1 MIDKGE
7 VLKLSHRLGAAAVAF
22 LTAAGLTACA
32 DNANDAG
39 NAKNATSATTA
50 AQADS
55 TGASSK
61 PRTTDGAITVTDAA
75 GRKLEFEEQ
84 PDRIVLAEGRAAYAT
99 ALLQE
104 HPLDNVVAYGQDLEK
119 AAPSFRD
126 KLFEVQPDA
135 KDMPVIGS
143 IQKGDVTVENLL
155 AQDPDVVIMT
165 LDQKKAVEESG
176 FISDMDK
183 AGITY
188 AFIDFRQKPLE
199 NTTVSMTLLGD
210 LLGQPERAKK
220 YNEFYTAKVKD
231 ITDRASKI
239 ADKPDVLLWTA
250 AGYTDCCAVAGDA
263 HLGTL
268 VTAAGGH
275 NLGPEVLGTE
285 NTTITVEKLVE
296 LNPEKLIVTGGE
308 WARDPNKTDA
318 FRHVELGYQSS
329 PELALESCDGPLQQ
343 PGLDLLDA
351 PKNGNYF
358 AVYHQFYDNPF
369 NVFALE
375 AFAKWIHPEEFKDLN
390 PTQDFKD
397 FHKEWMPF
405 EYSGEFFIDPAHPEE
420 S

>member
-1 MIDKGE
+1 MR
-7 VLKLSHRLGAAAVAF
+7 LPHRIGVAAVTLATAF
-22 LTAAGLTACA
+22 GLVACA
-32 DNANDAG
+32 EESG
-39 NAKNATSATTA
+39 TTA
-50 AQADS
+50 QSAS
-55 TGASSK
+55 TEVTEASSSAVSSQA
-61 PRTTDGAITVTDAA
+61 RTAEGAITVTDAA
-75 GRKLEFEEQ
+75 GRSLKFDEL

-99 ALLQE
+99 ALLQDN
-104 HPLDNVVAYGQDLEK
+104 PLDNIVAYGQDLEK
-119 AAPSFRD
+119 NAGAFRD
-126 KLFEVQPDA
+126 KLFELQPEA
-135 KDMPVIGS
+135 KDMPIIGM

-176 FISDMDK
+176 FIADMDA

-199 NTTVSMTLLGD
+199 NTTVSMQLLGD
-210 LLGQPERAKK
+210 LLGESKRAED
-220 YNEFYTAKVKD
+220 YNEFYTSKVKD
-231 ITDRASKI
+231 ITDRVAAI
-239 ADKPDVLLWTA
+239 DERPGTLVWTA
-250 AGYTDCCAVAGDA
+250 AGYNECCAVAGDV

-275 NLGPEVLGTE
+275 NLGPEVLGPETKQ
-285 NTTITVEKLVE
+285 ITPEKLIE

-308 WARDPNKTDA
+308 WARDPNKTDM

-329 PELALESCDGPLQQ
+329 PELAEETCDGPLQF

-369 NVFALE
+369 NVFALA
-375 AFAKWIHPEEFKDLN
+375 AFAKWIHPQEFADIKPN
-390 PTQDFKD
+390 QDFVD
-397 FHKEWMPF
+397 FHKKWMPF
-405 EYSGEFFIDPAHPEE
+405 DYSGVFFYDPANPEE

>member
-1 MIDKGE
+1 MKIS
-7 VLKLSHRLGAAAVAF
+7 LKAA
-22 LTAAGLTACA
+22 TAAIAITTALGVTACSDSSGDTAQTSSSGAQESQSTSSSERAA
-32 DNANDAG
+32 D
-39 NAKNATSATTA
+39 A
-50 AQADS
+50 AL
-55 TGASSK
+55 
-61 PRTTDGAITVTDAA
+61 TVTDAA
-75 GRKLEFEEQ
+75 GRKIEFEEM

-104 HPLDNVVAYGQDLEK
+104 NPLDNIVAYGQDLET
-119 AAPSFRD
+119 AAGAFRE
-126 KLFEVQPDA
+126 KLFEIQPEA
-135 KDMPVIGS
+135 EDMPVIGS

-176 FISDMDK
+176 FITDLDS

-210 LLGQPERAKK
+210 LLGQSERAEK
-220 YNEFYTAKVKD
+220 YNEFYNAKVKD
-231 ITDRASKI
+231 ITERAAKTSN
-239 ADKPDVLLWTA
+239 KPDVLLWTA
-250 AGYTDCCAVAGDA
+250 AGYNDCCAVAGDV

-275 NLGPEVLGTE
+275 NLGPEVIGPE
-285 NTTITVEKLVE
+285 NKTITPEKLVE
-296 LNPEKLIVTGGE
+296 LNPEKIIVTGGE
-308 WARDPNKTDA
+308 WARDPNKTDT
-318 FRHVELGYQSS
+318 FRHVELGYQST
-329 PELALESCDGPLQQ
+329 PELALETCDGPLSKA
-343 PGLDLLDA
+343 GMELLDA

-375 AFAKWIHPEEFKDLN
+375 AFAKWIHPEEFSDLN
-390 PTQDFKD
+390 PTEDFKQ
-397 FHKEWMPF
+397 FHEDWMPF
-405 EYSGEFFIDPAHPEE
+405 DYSGVFFIDPANPDE